1 MSARK
6 PIPVGTLFMGLV
18 VALAAVGV
26 GYGLWSK
33 TLFIQGSVSAG
44 DLNAVFVDAFTDD
57 DGVVDNV
64 VKDQQDVGPDP
75 SAPGPN
81 PSRIADN
88 LASCTA
94 MLANEEQDLDAEVGI
109 QTAVLNITEGYPS
122 YWCTAW
128 FDLSNTGTVPVTLEA
143 VQVPLLGSTA
153 TVGRCEDV
161 GFTALDLNGDKVAD
175 IEVCAIGMPAEGKA
189 RIDPGAALPFQ
200 LGLATHLLQVEGNQG
215 MNFSYVVHLLLQ
227 QWTAEPPPE
236 PTIEP
241 TIEPTLE
248 PTAEPTLEPTPE
260 PTLEPTPEP
269 TVGP

>member
-122 YWCTAW
+122 YWCTAC
-128 FDLSNTGTVPVTLEA
+128 
-143 VQVPLLGSTA
+143 
-153 TVGRCEDV
+153 R
-161 GFTALDLNGDKVAD
+161 
-175 IEVCAIGMPAEGKA
+175 IPA
-189 RIDPGAALPFQ
+189 R
-200 LGLATHLLQVEGNQG
+200 
-215 MNFSYVVHLLLQ
+215 YR
-227 QWTAEPPPE
+227 
-236 PTIEP
+236 
-241 TIEPTLE
+241 
-248 PTAEPTLEPTPE
+248 
-260 PTLEPTPEP
+260 
-269 TVGP
+269 